1 MARLAAI
8 EGRYMY
14 VEFEGV
20 EHRVYFEQAGQG
32 VPVLLQHTAGS
43 DSRQWRHL
51 LEDPELTS
59 RFRFIAYDLPFH
71 GRSVPPVGP
80 EWWTRRYELHQ
91 KQFMA
96 MIVGI
101 ADELE
106 LERPVFMGCSM
117 GGHIAPDLAL
127 HYPGRFCAVIAVQG
141 GIATHDE
148 EPFNDYMW
156 HPRVSDELKA
166 SLMYTLM
173 SPQSP
178 EPLRRETSW
187 VYSQGAPP
195 VHQGDLVFYLGEH
208 DLTETAHL
216 IDTTKTA
223 VHVVSGDYDWSATP
237 ERCKALADA
246 ITGAHYHPMR
256 NLGHFPMSENPEAFK
271 ACVGPILDEIAAGLT
286 TKPHEP
292 ESNTA

>member
-1 MARLAAI
+1 MARLSAI

-20 EHRVYFEQAGQG
+20 EHRVYFEQAGRG

-51 LEDPELTS
+51 LEDAELTS

-71 GRSVPPVGP
+71 GRSVPPVGEP
-80 EWWTRRYELHQ
+80 WWTRRYELHQ
-91 KQFMA
+91 QPFMA

-101 ADELE
+101 ADALE
-106 LERPVFMGCSM
+106 LARPVFMGCSM

-127 HYPGRFCAVIAVQG
+127 YHPGRFCAVIAVQG

-148 EPFNDYMW
+148 EPFNEYMW

-166 SLMYTLM
+166 SLMFTLM

-216 IDTTKTA
+216 IDTNRTA

-237 ERCKALADA
+237 ERCRALADA
-246 ITGAHYHPMR
+246 IPGAHYHPMR
-256 NLGHFPMSENPEAFK
+256 DLGHFPMSENPAAFK
-271 ACVGPILDEIAAGLT
+271 ACIAPILAEIAAGLT
-286 TKPHEP
+286 VEKGREETR
-292 ESNTA
+292 

>member
-1 MARLAAI
+1 MARFAAI

-43 DSRQWRHL
+43 DSRQWRHM

-71 GRSVPPVGP
+71 GRSVPPVGQ

-148 EPFNDYMW
+148 EPFNEYMW

-166 SLMYTLM
+166 SLMFTLM

-178 EPLRRETSW
+178 EALRRETSW

-208 DLTETAHL
+208 DLTQTAHR
-216 IDTTKTA
+216 IDTTRTA

-246 ITGAHYHPMR
+246 IPGAHYHPMHD
-256 NLGHFPMSENPEAFK
+256 LGHFPMSENPEAFK
-271 ACVGPILDEIAAGLT
+271 ACVAPILDEIAAGLT
-286 TKPHEP
+286 SERREP
-292 ESNTA
+292 EANTA